1 MTLAVF
7 SHPLHAGLAWRGEGD
22 LVHHEKL
29 GAEEK
34 KALREKRESLENT
47 PVGQNLAALL
57 GGGTPKRKPSRENQ
71 SMSTPYAI
79 LSSSD

>member
-7 SHPLHAGLAWRGEGD
+7 SHPLHTGLAWKGEGD

-71 SMSTPYAI
+71 SMSIYSLHYAQ
-79 LSSSD
+79 